1 MIFYNSLTRKKEVFQ
16 PIDKKLIKLYTCGPT
31 VYDSPHIGN
40 YRTFLFEDLL
50 KRTLIASGFKV
61 EHAMNITDIDDK
73 TIKASIN
80 ENVDLKEFTKKY
92 INIFFD
98 ELKILRI
105 LPADYYPRATKYI
118 HEMIDIIEN
127 LISKN
132 HAYISSS
139 GDVYFSVKSFKKY
152 GTLTNL
158 KLDKLIQSKRVL
170 SDEYS
175 SDTIQDFALWKAY
188 KANDGNVFWHSPWG
202 KGRPG
207 WHIECSAMAMN
218 LLGNNIDIHCGGVD
232 NKFPHH
238 ENEIAQSECFSQSK
252 FVNYWLHS
260 DFLLVDGEKMSKS
273 KGNYYTLSDIF
284 LKGMSVEE
292 FRYMIFSAHYRSK
305 INFSLKRINNAKKAI
320 SRITN
325 LKHKLIP
332 IANDKIKAFPNAKER
347 FHEALKDDLDSP
359 KAFAIFFE
367 WLKDIN
373 LKIDNGNISQTE
385 VAKSINF
392 INFFDYI
399 FQVIPNNQEIP
410 DKILKYAKLRESARK
425 KKDWIEADNLRN
437 KIDYYG
443 WVVEDS
449 EKGFQLKKKL

>member
-1 MIFYNSLTRKKEVFQ
+1 MIFYNSLSRKKEVFK
-16 PIDKKLIKLYTCGPT
+16 PIDKKLITLYTCGPT

-61 EHAMNITDIDDK
+61 KHAMNITDIDDK

-80 ENVDLKEFTKKY
+80 ENIDLKEFTKKY

-118 HEMIDIIEN
+118 SEMINIIKD

-139 GDVYFSVKSFKKY
+139 GDVYFSIESFQKY

-188 KANDGNVFWHSPWG
+188 KPNDGNVFWQSPWG

-273 KGNYYTLSDIF
+273 KGNYYTLNDIF
-284 LKGMSVEE
+284 IKGMSVEE

-332 IANDKIKAFPNAKER
+332 IAKDKIQAFPNAKKR

-373 LKIDNGNISQTE
+373 LMIDNGTISETE
-385 VAKSINF
+385 AAKSINF

-399 FQVIPNNQEIP
+399 FQVIPKNQ
-410 DKILKYAKLRESARK
+410 
-425 KKDWIEADNLRN
+425 RN
-437 KIDYYG
+437 T
-443 WVVEDS
+443 
-449 EKGFQLKKKL
+449 

>member
-1 MIFYNSLTRKKEVFQ
+1 MIFYNSLSRKKEVFK
-16 PIDKKLIKLYTCGPT
+16 PIDKKLITLYTCGPT

-73 TIKASIN
+73 TIKASTN
-80 ENVDLKEFTKKY
+80 ENIDLKEFTKKY

-118 HEMIDIIEN
+118 SEMIAIIEN

-139 GDVYFSVKSFKKY
+139 GDVYFSIESFQKY

-188 KANDGNVFWHSPWG
+188 KPSDGNVYWQSPWG

-218 LLGNNIDIHCGGVD
+218 LLGNSIDIHCGGVD

-273 KGNYYTLSDIF
+273 KGNFYTLNDIIK
-284 LKGMSVEE
+284 KGMSVEE

-332 IANDKIKAFPNAKER
+332 IAKDKIQAFPNAKKR

-359 KAFAIFFE
+359 KAFSIFFE

-373 LKIDNGNISQTE
+373 LMIDNGTISETE
-385 VAKSINF
+385 AAKSINF

-399 FQVIPNNQEIP
+399 FQVIPKNKEIP
-410 DKILKYAKLRESARK
+410 EKIIHYAKLRETARM
-425 KKDWIEADNLRN
+425 KKDWAEADKLRN

-443 WVVEDS
+443 WIVEDS
-449 EKGFQLKKKL
+449 KKGFRLKKKL

>member
-1 MIFYNSLTRKKEVFQ
+1 MIFYNSLSRKKEVFK
-16 PIDKKLIKLYTCGPT
+16 PIDKKLITLYTCGPT

-50 KRTLIASGFKV
+50 KRILIASGFKV
-61 EHAMNITDIDDK
+61 KHAMNITDIDDK
-73 TIKASIN
+73 TIRTSIN
-80 ENVDLKEFTKKY
+80 ENVDLKDFTKKY

-105 LPADYYPRATKYI
+105 LPADYYPRATRYI
-118 HEMIDIIEN
+118 SEMIDIIEN

-139 GDVYFSVKSFKKY
+139 GDVYFSIESFHKY

-188 KANDGNVFWHSPWG
+188 KPKDGNVYWQSPWG

-273 KGNYYTLSDIF
+273 KGNFYTLNDIIK
-284 LKGMSVEE
+284 KGMSVEE

-325 LKHKLIP
+325 LKHKLTP
-332 IANDKIKAFPNAKER
+332 IVKDKIQAFPNAKKR

-359 KAFAIFFE
+359 KAFSIFFE

-373 LKIDNGNISQTE
+373 LTIDSGIISQTE
-385 VAKSINF
+385 AAKSLNF

-399 FQVIPNNQEIP
+399 FQIIPKNQEIP
-410 DKILKYAKLRESARK
+410 EKIISYAKLRELARK
-425 KKDWIEADNLRN
+425 KKDWAEADKLRN
-437 KIDYYG
+437 KIDFYG

-449 EKGFQLKKKL
+449 KKGFRLKKKL

>member
-1 MIFYNSLTRKKEVFQ
+1 MIFYNSLSRKKEVFK
-16 PIDKKLIKLYTCGPT
+16 PIDKKLITLYTCGPT

-61 EHAMNITDIDDK
+61 KHAMNITDIDDK
-73 TIKASIN
+73 TIKASTN
-80 ENVDLKEFTKKY
+80 ENIDLKEFTKKY

-118 HEMIDIIEN
+118 SEMIAIIEN

-139 GDVYFSVKSFKKY
+139 GDVYFSIESFQKY

-188 KANDGNVFWHSPWG
+188 KPSDGNVYWQSPWG

-218 LLGNNIDIHCGGVD
+218 LLGNSIDIHCGGVD

-273 KGNYYTLSDIF
+273 KGNFYTLNDIIK
-284 LKGMSVEE
+284 KGMSVEE

-332 IANDKIKAFPNAKER
+332 IAKDKIQAFPNAKKR

-359 KAFAIFFE
+359 KAFSIFFE

-373 LKIDNGNISQTE
+373 LMIDNGTISETE
-385 VAKSINF
+385 AAKSINF

-399 FQVIPNNQEIP
+399 FQVIPKNQEIP
-410 DKILKYAKLRESARK
+410 EKIINYAKLREISK
-425 KKDWIEADNLRN
+425 N
-437 KIDYYG
+437 
-443 WVVEDS
+443 
-449 EKGFQLKKKL
+449 EKRLD

>member
-1 MIFYNSLTRKKEVFQ
+1 MIFYNSQSRKKEVFK
-16 PIDKKLIKLYTCGPT
+16 PIDKKLITLYTCGPT

-73 TIKASIN
+73 TIKASTN
-80 ENVDLKEFTKKY
+80 ENIDLKEFTKKY

-118 HEMIDIIEN
+118 SEMIAIIEN

-139 GDVYFSVKSFKKY
+139 GDVYFSIESFQKY

-188 KANDGNVFWHSPWG
+188 KPSDGNVYWQSPWG

-218 LLGNNIDIHCGGVD
+218 LLGNSIDIHCGGVD

-273 KGNYYTLSDIF
+273 KGNFYTLNDIIE
-284 LKGMSVEE
+284 KGMSVEE

-332 IANDKIKAFPNAKER
+332 IAKDKIQAFPNAKKR

-359 KAFAIFFE
+359 KAFSIFFE

-373 LKIDNGNISQTE
+373 LMIDNGTISETE
-385 VAKSINF
+385 AAKSINF

-399 FQVIPNNQEIP
+399 FQVIPKNKEIP
-410 DKILKYAKLRESARK
+410 EKIIHYAKLRETARM
-425 KKDWIEADNLRN
+425 KKDWAEADKLRN

-443 WVVEDS
+443 WIVEDS
-449 EKGFQLKKKL
+449 KEGFRLKKKL

>member
-1 MIFYNSLTRKKEVFQ
+1 MIFYNSQSRKKEVFK
-16 PIDKKLIKLYTCGPT
+16 PIDKKLITLYTCGPT

-73 TIKASIN
+73 TIKASTN
-80 ENVDLKEFTKKY
+80 ENIDLKEFTKKY

-105 LPADYYPRATKYI
+105 LPADHYPRATKYI
-118 HEMIDIIEN
+118 SEMIAIIEN

-139 GDVYFSVKSFKKY
+139 GDVYFSIESFQKY

-188 KANDGNVFWHSPWG
+188 KPSDGNVYWQSPWG

-218 LLGNNIDIHCGGVD
+218 LLGNSIDIHCGGVD

-273 KGNYYTLSDIF
+273 KGNFYTLKDIIK
-284 LKGMSVEE
+284 KGMSVEE

-332 IANDKIKAFPNAKER
+332 IAKDKIQAFPNAKKR

-359 KAFAIFFE
+359 KAFSIFFE

-373 LKIDNGNISQTE
+373 SMIDNGTISEIE

-399 FQVIPNNQEIP
+399 FQVIPKNKEIP
-410 DKILKYAKLRESARK
+410 EKIIHYAKLRETARM
-425 KKDWIEADNLRN
+425 KKDWAEADKLRN

-443 WVVEDS
+443 WIVEDS
-449 EKGFQLKKKL
+449 KEGFRLKKKL

>member
-1 MIFYNSLTRKKEVFQ
+1 MIFYNSLSRKKEVFK
-16 PIDKKLIKLYTCGPT
+16 PIDKKLITLYTCGPT

-61 EHAMNITDIDDK
+61 KHAMNITDIDDK
-73 TIKASIN
+73 TIKASTN
-80 ENVDLKEFTKKY
+80 ENIDLKEFTKKY

-118 HEMIDIIEN
+118 SEMINIIEN

-139 GDVYFSVKSFKKY
+139 GDVYFSIESFQKY

-188 KANDGNVFWHSPWG
+188 KPSDGNVYWQSPWG

-218 LLGNNIDIHCGGVD
+218 LLGNSIDIHCGGVD

-273 KGNYYTLSDIF
+273 KGNFYTLKDIIK
-284 LKGMSVEE
+284 KGMSVEE

-332 IANDKIKAFPNAKER
+332 IAKDKIQAFPNAKKR

-359 KAFAIFFE
+359 KAFSIFFE

-373 LKIDNGNISQTE
+373 LMIDNGTISETE
-385 VAKSINF
+385 AAKSINF

-399 FQVIPNNQEIP
+399 FQVIPKNKEIP
-410 DKILKYAKLRESARK
+410 EKIIHYAKLRETARM
-425 KKDWIEADNLRN
+425 KKDWAEADKLRN

-449 EKGFQLKKKL
+449 KEGFRLKKKL

>member
-1 MIFYNSLTRKKEVFQ
+1 MIFYNSLSRKKEVFK
-16 PIDKKLIKLYTCGPT
+16 PIDKKLITLYTCGPT

-73 TIKASIN
+73 TIKASTN
-80 ENVDLKEFTKKY
+80 ENIDLKEFTKKY

-118 HEMIDIIEN
+118 SEMIAIIEN

-139 GDVYFSVKSFKKY
+139 GDVYFSIESFQKY

-188 KANDGNVFWHSPWG
+188 KPSDGNVYWQSPWG

-218 LLGNNIDIHCGGVD
+218 LLGNSIDIHCGGVD

-273 KGNYYTLSDIF
+273 KGNFYTLNDIIK
-284 LKGMSVEE
+284 KGMSVEE

-332 IANDKIKAFPNAKER
+332 IAKDKIQTFPNAKKR

-359 KAFAIFFE
+359 KAFSIFFE

-373 LKIDNGNISQTE
+373 LMIDNGTISETE
-385 VAKSINF
+385 AAKSINF

-399 FQVIPNNQEIP
+399 FQVIPKNKEIP
-410 DKILKYAKLRESARK
+410 EKIIHYAKLRETARM
-425 KKDWIEADNLRN
+425 KKDWAEADKLRN

-443 WVVEDS
+443 WIVEDS
-449 EKGFQLKKKL
+449 KEGFRLKKKL

>member
-80 ENVDLKEFTKKY
+80 ENIDLKEFTKKY

-273 KGNYYTLSDIF
+273 KGNYYTLRDIF

-332 IANDKIKAFPNAKER
+332 IAKDRIKAFPNAKER

-410 DKILKYAKLRESARK
+410 EKILKYAKLRESARK

>member
-80 ENVDLKEFTKKY
+80 ENTDLKEFTKKY
-92 INIFFD
+92 TNIFFD

-273 KGNYYTLSDIF
+273 KGNYYTLRDIF

-332 IANDKIKAFPNAKER
+332 IAKDRIKAFPNAKER

>member
-1 MIFYNSLTRKKEVFQ
+1 MIFYNSLSSKKEVFK
-16 PIDKKLIKLYTCGPT
+16 PIDKKLITLYTCGPT

-73 TIKASIN
+73 TIKASTN
-80 ENVDLKEFTKKY
+80 ENIDLKEFTKKY

-105 LPADYYPRATKYI
+105 LPADHYPRATKYI
-118 HEMIDIIEN
+118 SEMITIIEN

-139 GDVYFSVKSFKKY
+139 GDVYFSIESFQKY

-188 KANDGNVFWHSPWG
+188 KPSDGNVYWQSPWG

-218 LLGNNIDIHCGGVD
+218 LLGNSIDIHCGGVD

-273 KGNYYTLSDIF
+273 KGNFYTLNDIIK
-284 LKGMSVEE
+284 KGMSVEE

-332 IANDKIKAFPNAKER
+332 IAKDKIQAFPNAKKR

-359 KAFAIFFE
+359 KAFSIFFE

-373 LKIDNGNISQTE
+373 LMIDNGAISETE
-385 VAKSINF
+385 AAKSINF

-399 FQVIPNNQEIP
+399 FQVIPKNKEIP
-410 DKILKYAKLRESARK
+410 EKIIHYAKLRETARM
-425 KKDWIEADNLRN
+425 KKDWAEADKLRN

-443 WVVEDS
+443 WIVEDS
-449 EKGFQLKKKL
+449 KEGFRLKKKL

>member
-1 MIFYNSLTRKKEVFQ
+1 MIFYNSQSRKKEVFK
-16 PIDKKLIKLYTCGPT
+16 PIDKKLITLYTCGPT

-61 EHAMNITDIDDK
+61 KHAMNITDIDDK
-73 TIKASIN
+73 TIKASTN
-80 ENVDLKEFTKKY
+80 ENIDLKEFTKKY

-105 LPADYYPRATKYI
+105 LPADHYPRATKYI
-118 HEMIDIIEN
+118 SEMITIIEN

-139 GDVYFSVKSFKKY
+139 GDVYFSIESFQKY

-158 KLDKLIQSKRVL
+158 KLDKLIKSKRVL

-188 KANDGNVFWHSPWG
+188 KPSDGNVYWQSPWG

-218 LLGNNIDIHCGGVD
+218 LLGNSIDIHCGGVD

-273 KGNYYTLSDIF
+273 KGNFYTLKDIIK
-284 LKGMSVEE
+284 KGMSVEE

-332 IANDKIKAFPNAKER
+332 IAKDKIQAFPNAKKR

-373 LKIDNGNISQTE
+373 LMIDNGTISETE
-385 VAKSINF
+385 AAKSINF

-410 DKILKYAKLRESARK
+410 EKIIKYAKLREISK
-425 KKDWIEADNLRN
+425 N
-437 KIDYYG
+437 
-443 WVVEDS
+443 
-449 EKGFQLKKKL
+449 EKRLD

>member
-1 MIFYNSLTRKKEVFQ
+1 MIFYNSLSRKKEVFR
-16 PIDKKLIKLYTCGPT
+16 PIDKKLITLYTCGPT

-61 EHAMNITDIDDK
+61 KHAMNITDLDDK

-80 ENVDLKEFTKKY
+80 ENIDLKEFTKKY
-92 INIFFD
+92 INIFFN

-118 HEMIDIIEN
+118 ADMINIIKD
-127 LISKN
+127 LIAKK
-132 HAYISSS
+132 HAYATPF
-139 GDVYFSVKSFKKY
+139 GDVYFSVESFQKY
-152 GTLTNL
+152 GTLTNIN
-158 KLDKLIQSKRVL
+158 LDKLIQSERVL
-170 SDEYS
+170 SDEYG

-188 KANDGNVFWHSPWG
+188 KPNDGNVFWKSPWG

-273 KGNYYTLSDIF
+273 KGNFYILNDIIK
-284 LKGMSVEE
+284 KGMSVEE

-332 IANDKIKAFPNAKER
+332 ITKDKIQAFPNAKKR

-359 KAFAIFFE
+359 KAFSIFFE

-373 LKIDNGNISQTE
+373 LMIDSGTISETE
-385 VAKSINF
+385 AAKSINF

-399 FQVIPNNQEIP
+399 FQVIPKNKEIP
-410 DKILKYAKLRESARK
+410 EKIIHYAKLRETARM
-425 KKDWIEADNLRN
+425 KKDWAEADKLRN

-443 WVVEDS
+443 WIVEDS
-449 EKGFQLKKKL
+449 KEGFRLKKKL

>member
-1 MIFYNSLTRKKEVFQ
+1 MIFYNSLSRKKEVFK
-16 PIDKKLIKLYTCGPT
+16 PIDKKLITLYTCGPT

-61 EHAMNITDIDDK
+61 KHAMNITDIDDK
-73 TIKASIN
+73 TIKASTN
-80 ENVDLKEFTKKY
+80 ENIDLKEFTKKY

-118 HEMIDIIEN
+118 SEMIDIIEN

-139 GDVYFSVKSFKKY
+139 GDVYFSIESFQKY

-188 KANDGNVFWHSPWG
+188 KPSDGNVYWQSPWG

-273 KGNYYTLSDIF
+273 KGNFYTLNDIIK
-284 LKGMSVEE
+284 KGMSVEE

-332 IANDKIKAFPNAKER
+332 IAKDKIQAFPNAKKR

-359 KAFAIFFE
+359 KAFSIFFE

-373 LKIDNGNISQTE
+373 LMIDNGTISETE
-385 VAKSINF
+385 AAKSINF

-399 FQVIPNNQEIP
+399 FQVIPKNKEIP
-410 DKILKYAKLRESARK
+410 EKIINYAKLREIARM
-425 KKDWIEADNLRN
+425 KKDWAEADKLRN

-443 WVVEDS
+443 WIVEDS
-449 EKGFQLKKKL
+449 KEGFRLKKKL

>member
-1 MIFYNSLTRKKEVFQ
+1 MIFYNSQSRKKEVFK
-16 PIDKKLIKLYTCGPT
+16 PIDKKLITLYTCGPT

-73 TIKASIN
+73 TIKASTN
-80 ENVDLKEFTKKY
+80 ENIDLKEFTKKY

-105 LPADYYPRATKYI
+105 LPADHYPRATKYI
-118 HEMIDIIEN
+118 SEMITIIEN

-139 GDVYFSVKSFKKY
+139 GDVYFSIESFQKY

-188 KANDGNVFWHSPWG
+188 KPSDGNVYWQSPWG

-218 LLGNNIDIHCGGVD
+218 LLGNSIDIHCGGVD

-273 KGNYYTLSDIF
+273 KGNFYTLKDIIK
-284 LKGMSVEE
+284 KGMSVEE

-332 IANDKIKAFPNAKER
+332 IAKDKIQTFPNAKKKISRGPER
-347 FHEALKDDLDSP
+347 
-359 KAFAIFFE
+359 
-367 WLKDIN
+367 
-373 LKIDNGNISQTE
+373 
-385 VAKSINF
+385 
-392 INFFDYI
+392 
-399 FQVIPNNQEIP
+399 
-410 DKILKYAKLRESARK
+410 
-425 KKDWIEADNLRN
+425 
-437 KIDYYG
+437 
-443 WVVEDS
+443 
-449 EKGFQLKKKL
+449 

>member
-1 MIFYNSLTRKKEVFQ
+1 MIFYNSLSRKKEVFK
-16 PIDKKLIKLYTCGPT
+16 PIDKKLITLYTCGPT

-61 EHAMNITDIDDK
+61 KHAMNITDIDDK
-73 TIKASIN
+73 TIKASTN
-80 ENVDLKEFTKKY
+80 ENIDLKEFTKKY

-118 HEMIDIIEN
+118 SEMIAIIEN

-139 GDVYFSVKSFKKY
+139 GDVYFSIESFQKY

-175 SDTIQDFALWKAY
+175 SDIIQDFALWKAY
-188 KANDGNVFWHSPWG
+188 KHSDGNVYWQSPWG

-218 LLGNNIDIHCGGVD
+218 LLGNSIDIHCGGVD

-273 KGNYYTLSDIF
+273 KGNFYTLKDIIK
-284 LKGMSVEE
+284 KGMSVEE

-332 IANDKIKAFPNAKER
+332 IAKDKIQAFPNAKKR

-359 KAFAIFFE
+359 KAFSIFFE
-367 WLKDIN
+367 WLKNIN
-373 LKIDNGNISQTE
+373 LMIDNGTISETE
-385 VAKSINF
+385 AAKSINF

-399 FQVIPNNQEIP
+399 FQVIPKNKEIP
-410 DKILKYAKLRESARK
+410 EKIIHYAKLRETARM
-425 KKDWIEADNLRN
+425 KKDWDEADKLRS

-443 WVVEDS
+443 WIVEDS
-449 EKGFQLKKKL
+449 KEGFRLKKKL

>member
-1 MIFYNSLTRKKEVFQ
+1 MIFYNSLSRKKEVFK
-16 PIDKKLIKLYTCGPT
+16 PIDKKLITLYTCGPT

-61 EHAMNITDIDDK
+61 QHAMNITDIVDK
-73 TIKASIN
+73 TIKASTN
-80 ENVDLKEFTKKY
+80 ENIDLKEFTKKY

-118 HEMIDIIEN
+118 SEMITIIEN

-139 GDVYFSVKSFKKY
+139 GDVYFSIESFQKY

-188 KANDGNVFWHSPWG
+188 KPSDGNVYWQSPWG

-218 LLGNNIDIHCGGVD
+218 LLGNSIDIHCGGVD

-273 KGNYYTLSDIF
+273 KGNFYTLNDIIE
-284 LKGMSVEE
+284 KGMSVEE

-305 INFSLKRINNAKKAI
+305 INFSLKRINNARKAI

-332 IANDKIKAFPNAKER
+332 IAKDKIQAFPNAKKR

-359 KAFAIFFE
+359 KAFSIFFE

-373 LKIDNGNISQTE
+373 LMIDNGTISETE
-385 VAKSINF
+385 AAKSINF
-392 INFFDYI
+392 INFFYYI
-399 FQVIPNNQEIP
+399 FQVIPKNKEIP
-410 DKILKYAKLRESARK
+410 EKIIHYAKLRETARM
-425 KKDWIEADNLRN
+425 KKDWAEADKLRN

-443 WVVEDS
+443 WIVEDS
-449 EKGFQLKKKL
+449 KEGFRLKKKL

>member
-1 MIFYNSLTRKKEVFQ
+1 MIFYNSLSRKKELFK
-16 PIDKKLIKLYTCGPT
+16 PIDKKLITLYTCGPT

-61 EHAMNITDIDDK
+61 KHAMNITDIDDK

-98 ELKILRI
+98 ELKSLRI

-118 HEMIDIIEN
+118 SEMIDIIEN
-127 LISKN
+127 LISTN
-132 HAYISSS
+132 HAYVSSS
-139 GDVYFSVKSFKKY
+139 GDVYFSIESFQKY

-170 SDEYS
+170 YDEYS

-188 KANDGNVFWHSPWG
+188 KPSDGNVYWQSPWG

-218 LLGNNIDIHCGGVD
+218 LLGNSIDIHCGGVD

-273 KGNYYTLSDIF
+273 KGNFYTLKDIIK
-284 LKGMSVEE
+284 KGMSVEE
-292 FRYMIFSAHYRSK
+292 FRYLIFSAHYRSK

-332 IANDKIKAFPNAKER
+332 IAKDKIKVFPNAKKR

-359 KAFAIFFE
+359 KAFSIFFE

-373 LKIDNGNISQTE
+373 LMIDSGTISE
-385 VAKSINF
+385 NEAAKSINF

-399 FQVIPNNQEIP
+399 FQVIPKNKEIP
-410 DKILKYAKLRESARK
+410 DKIIYYAKQREIARM
-425 KKDWIEADNLRN
+425 KKDWAEADKLRN
-437 KIDYYG
+437 KIDYFG
-443 WVVEDS
+443 WIVEDS
-449 EKGFQLKKKL
+449 KEGFKLKKKL

>member
-1 MIFYNSLTRKKEVFQ
+1 MIFYNSQSRKKEVFK
-16 PIDKKLIKLYTCGPT
+16 PIDKKLITLYTCGPT

-73 TIKASIN
+73 TIKASTN
-80 ENVDLKEFTKKY
+80 ENIDLKEFTKKY

-105 LPADYYPRATKYI
+105 LPADHYPRATKYI
-118 HEMIDIIEN
+118 SEMITIIEN

-139 GDVYFSVKSFKKY
+139 GDVYFSIESFQKY

-158 KLDKLIQSKRVL
+158 KLDMLIQSKRVL

-188 KANDGNVFWHSPWG
+188 KPSDGNVYWQSPWG

-218 LLGNNIDIHCGGVD
+218 LLGNSIDIHCGGVD

-273 KGNYYTLSDIF
+273 KGNFYTLNDIIK
-284 LKGMSVEE
+284 KGMSVEE

-332 IANDKIKAFPNAKER
+332 IAKDKIQAFPNAKKR
-347 FHEALKDDLDSP
+347 FQEALKDDLDSP
-359 KAFAIFFE
+359 KAFSIFFE

-373 LKIDNGNISQTE
+373 LMIDNGTISETE
-385 VAKSINF
+385 AAKSINF

-399 FQVIPNNQEIP
+399 FQVIPKNKEIP
-410 DKILKYAKLRESARK
+410 EKIIHYAKLRETARM
-425 KKDWIEADNLRN
+425 KKDWAEADKLRN

-443 WVVEDS
+443 WIVEDS
-449 EKGFQLKKKL
+449 KEGFRLKKKL